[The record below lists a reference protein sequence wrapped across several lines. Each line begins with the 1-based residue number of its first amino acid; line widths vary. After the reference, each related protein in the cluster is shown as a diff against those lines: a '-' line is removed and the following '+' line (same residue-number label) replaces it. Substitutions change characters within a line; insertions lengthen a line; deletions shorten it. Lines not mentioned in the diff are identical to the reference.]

1 MPPTTRH
8 EYRVLPACLMFQLAY
23 AQALQSV
30 RDGYIAENLDDDSLA
45 LRKVLGDG
53 FRRIRTDGEWAVFER
68 PVVEPVRE
76 HKMPIRY
83 RGKLLES

>member
-30 RDGYIAENLDDDSLA
+30 REGYIAEDLNDDSLA
-45 LRKVLGDG
+45 LRKVLADG
-53 FRRIRTDGEWAVFER
+53 FQWVRTDGEWAVFER
-68 PVVEPVRE
+68 AVE
-76 HKMPIRY
+76 
-83 RGKLLES
+83 S